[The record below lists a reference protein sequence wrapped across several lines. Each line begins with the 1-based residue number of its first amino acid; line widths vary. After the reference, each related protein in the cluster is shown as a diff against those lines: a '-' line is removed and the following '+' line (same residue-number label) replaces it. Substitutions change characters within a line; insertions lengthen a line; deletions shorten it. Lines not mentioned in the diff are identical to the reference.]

1 MPPKSDSPLDS
12 PPPYDDSDAGGVN
25 NDHSDGENSSHPSM
39 PSLVSISDDD
49 SNHGIDDITA
59 RLQTM
64 STTPRAPRAMLNSTN
79 GAPRRARDFLADSAS
94 ELNGPHRASAR
105 LARRALNA
113 ALVDR
118 LNNPLLSTSVG
129 PTTVML
135 GVPVTHTVTPA
146 LSTASSSTLSCN
158 ASAGSRGITAAFAAV
173 RSAARAAVNQQRLE
187 QLHVRLINPVNGF

>member
-118 LNNPLLSTSVG
+118 LNNPPPLHIRRANNRYARRTRHSHRHPRTFNGLI
-129 PTTVML
+129 L
-135 GVPVTHTVTPA
+135 Y
-146 LSTASSSTLSCN
+146 TLM
-158 ASAGSRGITAAFAAV
+158 
-173 RSAARAAVNQQRLE
+173 QRLR
-187 QLHVRLINPVNGF
+187 RLQRDNRRLRRRAERRPRRR